1 MSAKI
6 EGKLLILHR
15 KTEFD
20 NEIDTINHNNHPASC
35 IGCIVVRC

>member
-20 NEIDTINHNNHPASC
+20 DEIDTYNHNNYPASC
-35 IGCIVVRC
+35 FGSIVVRC

>member
-6 EGKLLILHR
+6 TGKLLILHR

-20 NEIDTINHNNHPASC
+20 NEIYPYSHNYYPAFSC
-35 IGCIVVRC
+35 GSVVAWC